1 MQYTPVQRQ
10 VTVQAQR
17 SKCRHNGIAGREW
30 GQAGAT
36 AEQAVSSLARCPVA
50 AALPHACLQAGMAVE
65 IEVELKG
72 VVDGSVHHGACGYG
86 TGSGG
91 RLIMQG

>member
-1 MQYTPVQRQ
+1 
-10 VTVQAQR
+10 
-17 SKCRHNGIAGREW
+17 
-30 GQAGAT
+30 
-36 AEQAVSSLARCPVA
+36 
-50 AALPHACLQAGMAVE
+50 MAVE

-91 RLIMQG
+91 RLIKQG